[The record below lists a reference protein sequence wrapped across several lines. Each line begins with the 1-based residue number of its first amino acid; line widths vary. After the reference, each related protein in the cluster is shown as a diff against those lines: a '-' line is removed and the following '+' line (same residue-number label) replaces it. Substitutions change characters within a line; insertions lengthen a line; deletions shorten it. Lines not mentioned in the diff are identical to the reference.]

1 MVRYCRR
8 FAEESAVPDTA
19 LVNSDMQ
26 SALGEARQA
35 YADRNTKSFAR
46 HQDALQAMPGGNTRT
61 TLHTS
66 PFPLTVVR
74 GEGCRLWDAD
84 GHEYIDVLG
93 EYTAGIY
100 GHSHPVIRA
109 AIDRALNHGW
119 NYGGRNANEAKLS
132 QMIAERMP
140 SIDLVRFTNS
150 GTEGNV
156 MALAG
161 ARVFAQRKGR
171 TKATKVMVFHG
182 GYHGGVLYFVS
193 GGSPVNIPY
202 EYIVAP
208 YNDIE
213 GSRALLARHGEEVF
227 AVLVEPMQGSH
238 GCLPGDVDFL
248 KMLRE
253 ETGTR
258 GITLIFDEVM
268 TSRLS
273 PGGLQAKYDVIPDM
287 TTLGKYIGGGMSFGA
302 FGGRRDI
309 MELFDPTKPDS
320 LPHAGTFNNN
330 ALTMAAG
337 VAGYGEVYTPA
348 AAKEL
353 NDRGDRIRERLN
365 AICARH
371 KVAFQFSGIGSMMTA
386 HATTRPIRTAA
397 DIAAGSQDA
406 KELFFFDMMAAG
418 IWIARRGFIALNIM
432 IGEAEADRFVA
443 AVEEFVTA
451 RKALLQPK

>member
-1 MVRYCRR
+1 M
-8 FAEESAVPDTA
+8 PDQA
-19 LVNSDMQ
+19 LVNSDVQ
-26 SALGEARQA
+26 SALTEARQA
-35 YADRNTKSFAR
+35 YVDRNPKSFAR
-46 HQDALQAMPGGNTRT
+46 HQDACVAMPGGNTRT
-61 TLHTS
+61 TLHNS

-119 NYGGRNANEAKLS
+119 NYGGRNENEGKLS
-132 QMIAERMP
+132 QLIADRMP

-193 GGSPVNIPY
+193 GGSPVNMPY
-202 EYIVAP
+202 EYVVAP

-213 GSRALLARHGEEVF
+213 GTKALLAKHGEELF
-227 AVLVEPMQGSH
+227 AVLLEPMQGSH
-238 GCLPGDVDFL
+238 GCLPGDVEFL
-248 KMLRE
+248 KAVRE
-253 ETGTR
+253 ETRAR
-258 GITLIFDEVM
+258 GITMIFDEVM

-273 PGGLQAKYDVIPDM
+273 PGGLQAKHGVIPDM

-302 FGGRRDI
+302 FGGKREI
-309 MELFDPTKPDS
+309 MELFDPTKPDA

-337 VAGYGEVYTPA
+337 VAGYGEVYTA
-348 AAKEL
+348 EAAKEL

-365 AICARH
+365 EICR
-371 KVAFQFSGIGSMMTA
+371 KSGVAFQFSGIGSMMTA
-386 HATTRPIRTAA
+386 HATARPIKTAA
-397 DIAAGSQDA
+397 DIASSNQDA
-406 KELFFFDMMAAG
+406 KELFFFDMSAAG
-418 IWIARRGFIALNIM
+418 IWIARRGFVALNIM
-432 IGEAEADRFVA
+432 IGEAEGDRFVA
-443 AVEEFVTA
+443 AVEEFVSA
-451 RKALLQPK
+451 RKALLQAS

>member
-1 MVRYCRR
+1 M
-8 FAEESAVPDTA
+8 PDQA
-19 LVNSDMQ
+19 LVNSDLQ
-26 SALGEARQA
+26 SALAEAKQA
-35 YADRNTKSFAR
+35 YVDRNPKSFVR
-46 HQDALQAMPGGNTRT
+46 HQDACVAMPGGNTRT
-61 TLHTS
+61 TLHNA

-100 GHSHPVIRA
+100 GHSHPVIRK
-109 AIDRALNHGW
+109 AIDKALDHGW
-119 NYGGRNANEAKLS
+119 NFAGRNESEGKLAKLVVDR
-132 QMIAERMP
+132 IP

-193 GGSPVNIPY
+193 GGSPVNMPY
-202 EYIVAP
+202 EYVVAP
-208 YNDIE
+208 YNDVE
-213 GSRALLARHGEEVF
+213 GTRSLLARHGEELF
-227 AVLVEPMQGSH
+227 AVLLEPMQGSG
-238 GCLPGDVDFL
+238 GCLPGNLDFL
-248 KMLRE
+248 QMVRS
-253 ETGTR
+253 ETKAR
-258 GITLIFDEVM
+258 GITMIFDEVM

-273 PGGLQAKYDVIPDM
+273 PGGLQEKTGVVPDM

-330 ALTMAAG
+330 VLTMAAG
-337 VAGYGEVYTPA
+337 VAGYGEVYTPE

-365 AICARH
+365 AICRSAG
-371 KVAFQFSGIGSMMTA
+371 VEFQFSGIGSMMTA
-386 HATTRPIRTAA
+386 HATTRPIRSAA
-397 DIAAGSQDA
+397 DLASSNQDA
-406 KELFFFDMMAAG
+406 KELFYFDMVAAG
-418 IWIARRGFIALNIM
+418 IWIARRGFVALNVM
-432 IGEAEADRFVA
+432 IGDAEGDRFVA
-443 AVEEFVTA
+443 AVEEFVAA
-451 RKALLQPK
+451 RKALLQPS

>member
-1 MVRYCRR
+1 M
-8 FAEESAVPDTA
+8 PDQA
-19 LVNSDMQ
+19 LANSDLQ
-26 SALGEARQA
+26 SALAEAKQA
-35 YADRNTKSFAR
+35 YVDRNPRSFSR
-46 HQDALQAMPGGNTRT
+46 HQEACVAMPGGNTRT
-61 TLHTS
+61 TLHNA

-109 AIDRALNHGW
+109 AIDKALDHGW
-119 NYGGRNANEAKLS
+119 NYGGRNENEAKLAR
-132 QMIAERMP
+132 MIADRMP

-171 TKATKVMVFHG
+171 ARATKVMVFHG

-193 GGSPVNIPY
+193 GGSPVNMPY
-202 EYIVAP
+202 EYVVAP

-213 GSRALLARHGEEVF
+213 GTKALLARHGEELF
-227 AVLVEPMQGSH
+227 AVLLEPMQGSH

-248 KMLRE
+248 KAVRE
-253 ETGTR
+253 ETTAR
-258 GITLIFDEVM
+258 GITMIFDEVM
-268 TSRLS
+268 TSRLA
-273 PGGLQAKYDVIPDM
+273 PGGLQEKHGVIPDM

-302 FGGRRDI
+302 FGGKREI
-309 MELFDPTKPDS
+309 MELFDPTRADA

-337 VAGYGEVYTPA
+337 VAGYGDVYTPA
-348 AAKEL
+348 AAAEL
-353 NDRGDRIRERLN
+353 NARGEKIRERLN
-365 AICARH
+365 AICR
-371 KVAFQFSGIGSMMTA
+371 KNGVAFQFSGIGSMMTA
-386 HATTRPIRTAA
+386 HATARPIRTAA
-397 DIAAGSQDA
+397 DIAASNQDA
-406 KELFFFDMMAAG
+406 KELFFFDMSAAG
-418 IWIARRGFIALNIM
+418 IWIARRGFIALNVM
-432 IGEAEADRFVA
+432 IGDAEADRFVA

-451 RKALLQPK
+451 RRALLKA

>member
-1 MVRYCRR
+1 
-8 FAEESAVPDTA
+8 
-19 LVNSDMQ
+19 MQ
-26 SALGEARQA
+26 SALAEARQA
-35 YADRNTKSFAR
+35 YIDRNPRSLAR
-46 HQDALQAMPGGNTRT
+46 HQEACEAMPGGNTRT
-61 TLHTS
+61 TLHNN
-66 PFPLTVVR
+66 PFPLTVVK
-74 GEGCRLWDAD
+74 GQGCRLWDID

-100 GHSHPVIRA
+100 GHSHPVIRK
-109 AIDRALNHGW
+109 AIDKALDSGW
-119 NYGGRNANEAKLS
+119 NFAGRNENEARLAR
-132 QMIAERMP
+132 MIAARMP
-140 SIDLVRFTNS
+140 SIELVRFTNS

-161 ARVFAQRKGR
+161 ARVYAQRKGR
-171 TKATKVMVFHG
+171 KTATKVMVFHG

-193 GGSPVNIPY
+193 GGSPVNMPY

-213 GSRALLARHGEEVF
+213 GTRSLLARHGDEIF
-227 AVLVEPMQGSH
+227 ATLVEPMQGSH
-238 GCLPGDVDFL
+238 GCLPGDKAFL
-248 KMLRE
+248 EMLRE
-253 ETGTR
+253 ETKAR

-273 PGGLQAKYDVIPDM
+273 PGGLQQKLGVIPDM

-330 ALTMAAG
+330 VLTMAAG
-337 VAGYGEVYTPA
+337 VAGYGEIYTSQA
-348 AAKEL
+348 ANAL
-353 NDRGDRIRERLN
+353 NARGEKIRERLN
-365 AICARH
+365 AICKKAG
-371 KVAFQFSGIGSMMTA
+371 VAFQFSGIGSMMTA

-406 KELFFFDMMAAG
+406 KELFFFDMSAAG
-418 IWIARRGFIALNIM
+418 IWIARRGFVALNIM
-432 IGEAEADRFVA
+432 IGDAEESRFVA
-443 AVEEFVTA
+443 AVEEFVAA
-451 RKALLQPK
+451 RKALLRPQ

>member
-1 MVRYCRR
+1 M
-8 FAEESAVPDTA
+8 PDQA
-19 LVNSDMQ
+19 LVNSDLQ
-26 SALGEARQA
+26 SALTEVKQA
-35 YADRNTKSFAR
+35 YIDRNPKSFSR
-46 HQDALQAMPGGNTRT
+46 HQDACVAMPGGNTRT
-61 TLHTS
+61 TLHNS

-119 NYGGRNANEAKLS
+119 NYGGRNENEGKLAKL
-132 QMIAERMP
+132 IADRMP

-193 GGSPVNIPY
+193 GGSPVNMPY
-202 EYIVAP
+202 EYVVAP

-213 GSRALLARHGEEVF
+213 GTRALLAKHGEELF
-227 AVLVEPMQGSH
+227 AVLLEPMQGSH

-248 KMLRE
+248 KAVRE
-253 ETGTR
+253 ETKAR
-258 GITLIFDEVM
+258 GITMIFDEVM

-273 PGGLQAKYDVIPDM
+273 PGGLQAKHGVIPDM

-302 FGGRRDI
+302 FGGKREI
-309 MELFDPTKPDS
+309 MELFDPTKPDA

-337 VAGYGEVYTPA
+337 VAGYGEVYTPE

-365 AICARH
+365 AICRSAG
-371 KVAFQFSGIGSMMTA
+371 VAFQFSGIGSMMTA
-386 HATTRPIRTAA
+386 HATSRPIKTAA
-397 DIAAGSQDA
+397 DIASSNQDA
-406 KELFFFDMMAAG
+406 KELFFFDMSAAG
-418 IWIARRGFIALNIM
+418 IWVARRGFVALNIM
-432 IGEAEADRFVA
+432 IGDAEGDRFVA
-443 AVEEFVTA
+443 AVEEFVSA
-451 RKALLQPK
+451 RKALLKAA

>member
-1 MVRYCRR
+1 M
-8 FAEESAVPDTA
+8 PDQA
-19 LVNSDMQ
+19 LVNSDLQ
-26 SALGEARQA
+26 SALAEAKQA
-35 YADRNTKSFAR
+35 YVDRNPKSFVR
-46 HQDALQAMPGGNTRT
+46 HQDACVAMPGGNTRT
-61 TLHTS
+61 TLHNA

-100 GHSHPVIRA
+100 GHSHPVIRK
-109 AIDRALNHGW
+109 AIDKALDHGW
-119 NYGGRNANEAKLS
+119 NFAGRNESEGKLAKLVVDR
-132 QMIAERMP
+132 IP

-193 GGSPVNIPY
+193 GGSPVNMPY
-202 EYIVAP
+202 EYVVAP
-208 YNDIE
+208 YNDVE
-213 GSRALLARHGEEVF
+213 GTRSLLARHGEELF
-227 AVLVEPMQGSH
+227 AVLLEPMQGSG
-238 GCLPGDVDFL
+238 GCLPGNLDFL
-248 KMLRE
+248 QMVRS
-253 ETGTR
+253 ETKAR
-258 GITLIFDEVM
+258 GITMIFDEVM

-273 PGGLQAKYDVIPDM
+273 PGGLQEKTGVIPDM

-330 ALTMAAG
+330 VLTMAAG
-337 VAGYGEVYTPA
+337 VAGYGEVYTPE

-365 AICARH
+365 AICRSAG
-371 KVAFQFSGIGSMMTA
+371 VEFQFSGIGSMMTA
-386 HATTRPIRTAA
+386 HATTRPIRSAA
-397 DIAAGSQDA
+397 DLASSNQDA
-406 KELFFFDMMAAG
+406 KELFYFDMVAAG
-418 IWIARRGFIALNIM
+418 IWIARRGFVALNVM
-432 IGEAEADRFVA
+432 IGDAEGDRFVA
-443 AVEEFVTA
+443 AVEEFVAA
-451 RKALLQPK
+451 RKALLQPS

>member
-1 MVRYCRR
+1 M
-8 FAEESAVPDTA
+8 PDQA

-26 SALGEARQA
+26 SALVEARQA
-35 YADRNTKSFAR
+35 YADANPKSLGR
-46 HQDALQAMPGGNTRT
+46 HHEACEAMPGGNTRT

-109 AIDRALNHGW
+109 AIDKALNHGW
-119 NYGGRNANEAKLS
+119 N
-132 QMIAERMP
+132 
-140 SIDLVRFTNS
+140 F
-150 GTEGNV
+150 
-156 MALAG
+156 G
-161 ARVFAQRKGR
+161 ARVYAQRTGR
-171 TKATKVMVFHG
+171 SKATKVMVFHG

-202 EYIVAP
+202 EYVVAP

-213 GSRALLARHGEEVF
+213 GTRGLLARHGEELF
-227 AVLVEPMQGSH
+227 AVLLEPMQGSH
-238 GCLPGDVDFL
+238 GCLPGDVEFL
-248 KMLRE
+248 RMVRE
-253 ETGTR
+253 ETKAR
-258 GITLIFDEVM
+258 GITMIFDEVM

-273 PGGLQAKYDVIPDM
+273 PGGLQGKYGITPDM

-309 MELFDPTKPDS
+309 MELFDPTKADS

-330 ALTMAAG
+330 VLTMAAG
-337 VAGYGEVYTPA
+337 VAGFGEVYTPQ

-353 NDRGDRIRERLN
+353 NDRGDSIRERLN
-365 AICARH
+365 AICRKH
-371 KVAFQFSGIGSMMTA
+371 QVAFQFSGIGSMMTA
-386 HATTRPIRTAA
+386 HATSRPIRTAA
-397 DIAAGSQDA
+397 DIAGGSQDA
-406 KELFFFDMMAAG
+406 KELFYFDMMAAG
-418 IWIARRGFIALNIM
+418 IWIARRGFVALNIM
-432 IGEAEADRFVA
+432 IGEAEGDRFVA

-451 RKALLQPK
+451 RKALLKA

>member
-1 MVRYCRR
+1 M
-8 FAEESAVPDTA
+8 PDSA
-19 LVNSDMQ
+19 LVNSDLQ
-26 SALGEARQA
+26 SALAEVRQA
-35 YADRNTKSFAR
+35 YIAANPKSFAR
-46 HQDALQAMPGGNTRT
+46 QQEALEAMPGGNTRT
-61 TLHTS
+61 TLHNA

-119 NYGGRNANEAKLS
+119 NYGGRNANEAKLAKL
-132 QMIAERMP
+132 IADRMP

-161 ARVFAQRKGR
+161 ARVFAQRTGR
-171 TKATKVMVFHG
+171 KTATKVMVFHG

-193 GGSPVNIPY
+193 GGSPVNMPY
-202 EYIVAP
+202 EYVVAP

-213 GSRALLARHGEEVF
+213 GTRALLAKHGEELF
-227 AVLVEPMQGSH
+227 AVLLEPMQGSH
-238 GCLPGDVDFL
+238 GCLPGDIEFL
-248 KMLRE
+248 RMVRE
-253 ETGTR
+253 ETRTR
-258 GITLIFDEVM
+258 GITMIFDEVM
-268 TSRLS
+268 TSRLA
-273 PGGLQAKYDVIPDM
+273 PGGLQEKPGVIPDM

-309 MELFDPTKPDS
+309 MELFDPTKPDH

-348 AAKEL
+348 AAEAL
-353 NDRGDRIRERLN
+353 NERGEKIRERLN
-365 AICARH
+365 AICAREP
-371 KVAFQFSGIGSMMTA
+371 VSPSSSPAS
-386 HATTRPIRTAA
+386 
-397 DIAAGSQDA
+397 
-406 KELFFFDMMAAG
+406 
-418 IWIARRGFIALNIM
+418 AR
-432 IGEAEADRFVA
+432 
-443 AVEEFVTA
+443 
-451 RKALLQPK
+451 

>member
-1 MVRYCRR
+1 
-8 FAEESAVPDTA
+8 VPDSP
-19 LVNSDMQ
+19 LVNSDLQ
-26 SALGEARQA
+26 SALAEVRQA
-35 YADRNTKSFAR
+35 YIDRNPRSLVRQQEAVE
-46 HQDALQAMPGGNTRT
+46 AMPGGNTRT
-61 TLHTS
+61 TLHNA

-119 NYGGRNANEAKLS
+119 NYGGRNANEAKL
-132 QMIAERMP
+132 AKLVADRMP

-182 GYHGGVLYFVS
+182 GYHGGVLYFVT
-193 GGSPVNIPY
+193 GGSPVNMPY
-202 EYIVAP
+202 EYVVAP

-213 GSRALLARHGEEVF
+213 GTRALLEKHGEEVF
-227 AVLVEPMQGSH
+227 ATLVEPMQGSH
-238 GCLPGDVDFL
+238 GCLPGDPGFL

-253 ETGTR
+253 ETRAR

-273 PGGLQAKYDVIPDM
+273 PGGLQAKLGVIPDM

-309 MELFDPTKPDS
+309 MELFDPGKPDS

-330 ALTMAAG
+330 VLTMAAG
-337 VAGYGEVYTPA
+337 VAGYGEVYTPEA
-348 AAKEL
+348 ADEL
-353 NDRGDRIRERLN
+353 NARGEKLRERLN
-365 AICARH
+365 AICRKAG
-371 KVAFQFSGIGSMMTA
+371 VTFQFSGIGSMMTA
-386 HATTRPIRTAA
+386 HATARPIRTAA

-406 KELFFFDMMAAG
+406 KELFFFDMSAAG
-418 IWIARRGFIALNIM
+418 IWIARRGFVALNIM
-432 IGEAEADRFVA
+432 IGDSEADRFVA
-443 AVEEFVTA
+443 AVEEFVAA
-451 RKALLQPK
+451 RKALLTPS

>member
-1 MVRYCRR
+1 
-8 FAEESAVPDTA
+8 
-19 LVNSDMQ
+19 
-26 SALGEARQA
+26 
-35 YADRNTKSFAR
+35 
-46 HQDALQAMPGGNTRT
+46 
-61 TLHTS
+61 
-66 PFPLTVVR
+66 
-74 GEGCRLWDAD
+74 
-84 GHEYIDVLG
+84 
-93 EYTAGIY
+93 
-100 GHSHPVIRA
+100 
-109 AIDRALNHGW
+109 
-119 NYGGRNANEAKLS
+119 
-132 QMIAERMP
+132 MP

-193 GGSPVNIPY
+193 GGSPVNVPY

-208 YNDIE
+208 YNDVE
-213 GSRALLARHGEEVF
+213 GTRALLAKHGEELF
-227 AVLVEPMQGSH
+227 AVLLEPMQGSH
-238 GCLPGDVDFL
+238 GCLPGDLDFL
-248 KMLRE
+248 KMVRE
-253 ETGTR
+253 ETRAR
-258 GITLIFDEVM
+258 GITMIFDEVM

-273 PGGLQAKYDVIPDM
+273 PGGLQEKTGVIPDM

-309 MELFDPTKPDS
+309 MELFDPTKPDH

-353 NDRGDRIRERLN
+353 NERGEKIRQRLN
-365 AICARH
+365 AICQRE
-371 KVAFQFSGIGSMMTA
+371 KVSFQFSGIGSMMTA
-386 HATTRPIRTAA
+386 HATSRPIKTAA
-397 DIAAGSQDA
+397 DIASGSQDA

-418 IWIARRGFIALNIM
+418 IWIARRGFVALNIM
-432 IGEAEADRFVA
+432 IGDAEGDRFVA
-443 AVEEFVTA
+443 AVEEFVAA

>member
-1 MVRYCRR
+1 M
-8 FAEESAVPDTA
+8 PDQA
-19 LVNSDMQ
+19 LVNSDLQ
-26 SALGEARQA
+26 SALAEAKQA
-35 YADRNTKSFAR
+35 YVDRNPKSFSR
-46 HQDALQAMPGGNTRT
+46 HQDACVAMPGGNTRT
-61 TLHTS
+61 TLHNS

-109 AIDRALNHGW
+109 AIDKALDHGW
-119 NYGGRNANEAKLS
+119 NFGGRNENEGKLA
-132 QMIAERMP
+132 QLIADRMP

-193 GGSPVNIPY
+193 GGSPVNMPY
-202 EYIVAP
+202 EYVVAP

-213 GSRALLARHGEEVF
+213 GTKALLARHGEELF
-227 AVLVEPMQGSH
+227 AVLLEPMQGSH

-248 KMLRE
+248 KAVRE
-253 ETGTR
+253 ETKAR
-258 GITLIFDEVM
+258 GITMIFDEVM

-273 PGGLQAKYDVIPDM
+273 PGGLQAKHGITPDM

-302 FGGRRDI
+302 FGGKREI
-309 MELFDPTKPDS
+309 MELFDPTKPDA

-337 VAGYGEVYTPA
+337 VAGYGEVYTA
-348 AAKEL
+348 EAAKEL
-353 NDRGDRIRERLN
+353 NDRGDRIRDRLN
-365 AICARH
+365 EICRKAG
-371 KVAFQFSGIGSMMTA
+371 VAFQFSGIGSRMTA
-386 HATTRPIRTAA
+386 HATARPIRTAA
-397 DIAAGSQDA
+397 DIASSNQDA
-406 KELFFFDMMAAG
+406 KELFFFDMSAAG
-418 IWIARRGFIALNIM
+418 IWIARRGFVALNIM
-432 IGEAEADRFVA
+432 IGEAEGDRFVA
-443 AVEEFVTA
+443 AVEEFVSA
-451 RKALLQPK
+451 RKALLQPS

>member
-1 MVRYCRR
+1 
-8 FAEESAVPDTA
+8 VPDQA
-19 LVNSDMQ
+19 LVNSDLQ
-26 SALGEARQA
+26 SALVEARQA
-35 YADRNTKSFAR
+35 YIDRNPKSFAR
-46 HQDALQAMPGGNTRT
+46 HHEACQAMPGGNTRT
-61 TLHTS
+61 TLHNA

-74 GEGCRLWDAD
+74 GQGCRLWDAD

-100 GHSHPVIRA
+100 GHSHPTIRA
-109 AIDRALNHGW
+109 AIDRALDHGW
-119 NYGGRNANEAKLS
+119 NYAGRNPHEAKLARL
-132 QMIAERMP
+132 IVDRIP

-161 ARVFAQRKGR
+161 AKVFARRNGR
-171 TKATKVMVFHG
+171 PKATKVMVFHG

-193 GGSPVNIPY
+193 GGSPVNMPY
-202 EYIVAP
+202 DYVVAP

-213 GSRALLARHGEEVF
+213 GTKALLARHGEEIF
-227 AVLVEPMQGSH
+227 AVLIEPMQGSH
-238 GCLPGDVDFL
+238 GCLPGDPAFL
-248 KMLRE
+248 GTLRE
-253 ETGTR
+253 ETRAR

-268 TSRLS
+268 TSRLAA
-273 PGGLQAKYDVIPDM
+273 GGLQEKLGITPDM

-330 ALTMAAG
+330 VLTMAAG
-337 VAGYGEVYTPA
+337 VAGYGEVYTA
-348 AAKEL
+348 EAAKTL
-353 NDRGDRIRERLN
+353 NARGEKIRARLN
-365 AICARH
+365 AICAKN

-397 DIAAGSQDA
+397 DIASSNQDA
-406 KELFFFDMMAAG
+406 KELFFLDMSAAG
-418 IWIARRGFIALNIM
+418 IWIARRGFAALNIM
-432 IGEAEADRFVA
+432 IGDAEGDRFVS

-451 RKALLQPK
+451 RKALLQPQ

>member
-1 MVRYCRR
+1 M
-8 FAEESAVPDTA
+8 PDQA
-19 LVNSDMQ
+19 LVNSDLQ
-26 SALGEARQA
+26 SALAEVRQA
-35 YADRNTKSFAR
+35 YIAGNPKSFAR
-46 HQDALQAMPGGNTRT
+46 HQEACEAMPGGNTRT
-61 TLHTS
+61 TLHNA

-119 NYGGRNANEAKLS
+119 NYGGRNANEAKL
-132 QMIAERMP
+132 AKLVADRMP

-161 ARVFAQRKGR
+161 ARVYAQRKGR
-171 TKATKVMVFHG
+171 KAATKVMVFHG

-202 EYIVAP
+202 EYVVAP
-208 YNDIE
+208 YNDVE
-213 GSRALLARHGEEVF
+213 GTRALLAKHGEELF
-227 AVLVEPMQGSH
+227 AVLLEPMQGSH
-238 GCLPGDVDFL
+238 GCLPGDVGFL
-248 KMLRE
+248 KMVRE
-253 ETGTR
+253 ETKSR
-258 GITLIFDEVM
+258 GITMIFDEVM
-268 TSRLS
+268 TSRLA
-273 PGGLQAKYDVIPDM
+273 PGGLQEKHGVIPDM

-309 MELFDPTKPDS
+309 MELFDPTKPDH

-337 VAGYGEVYTPA
+337 AAGYGEVYTPA

-353 NDRGDRIRERLN
+353 NERGEKIRQRLN
-365 AICARH
+365 AICARE

-386 HATTRPIRTAA
+386 HATARPIRMAA
-397 DIAAGSQDA
+397 DIASGSQDA
-406 KELFFFDMMAAG
+406 KELFYFDMMSAG
-418 IWIARRGFIALNIM
+418 IWIARRGFVALNIM
-432 IGEAEADRFVA
+432 IGESEGDRFVA

-451 RKALLQPK
+451 RKALLQPQ

>member
-1 MVRYCRR
+1 M
-8 FAEESAVPDTA
+8 PDQA
-19 LVNSDMQ
+19 LVNSDLQ
-26 SALGEARQA
+26 SALAEARQA
-35 YADRNTKSFAR
+35 YIDRNPKSFAR
-46 HQDALQAMPGGNTRT
+46 HHEACQAMPGGNTRT
-61 TLHTS
+61 TLHNN

-109 AIDRALNHGW
+109 AIDRALDHGW
-119 NYGGRNANEAKLS
+119 NYGGRNANEAKLAKLVVDR
-132 QMIAERMP
+132 IP
-140 SIDLVRFTNS
+140 SIELVRFTNS

-161 ARVFAQRKGR
+161 ARVWAQRQGR
-171 TKATKVMVFHG
+171 LNATKVMVFHG

-193 GGSPVNIPY
+193 GGSPVNMPY
-202 EYIVAP
+202 EFVVAP
-208 YNDIE
+208 YNDIDGTRE
-213 GSRALLARHGEEVF
+213 IFAKHGDELF
-227 AVLVEPMQGSH
+227 AVLLEPMQGSH
-238 GCLPGDVDFL
+238 GCLPGDKAFL
-248 KMLRE
+248 EMLRE
-253 ETGTR
+253 ETRAR

-273 PGGLQAKYDVIPDM
+273 PGGLQETLGVIPDM

-309 MELFDPTKPDS
+309 MELFDPSKPNS

-330 ALTMAAG
+330 VLTMAAG
-337 VAGYGEVYTPA
+337 VAGYGEVYTPEA
-348 AAKEL
+348 AQAL
-353 NDRGDRIRERLN
+353 NARGEKIRERLN
-365 AICARH
+365 AICRKAG
-371 KVAFQFSGIGSMMTA
+371 VAFTFSGIGSMMAA

-406 KELFFFDMMAAG
+406 KELFYFDMVAAG
-418 IWIARRGFIALNIM
+418 IWIARRGFVALNIM
-432 IGEAEADRFVA
+432 IGESEGDRFVA

-451 RKALLQPK
+451 RKALLQTT

>member
-1 MVRYCRR
+1 
-8 FAEESAVPDTA
+8 VPDSA
-19 LVNSDMQ
+19 LVNSDLQ
-26 SALGEARQA
+26 SALDEVRQA
-35 YADRNTKSFAR
+35 YTARNPKSLTR
-46 HQDALQAMPGGNTRT
+46 HHEACEAMPGGNTRT
-61 TLHTS
+61 TLHNS

-119 NYGGRNANEAKLS
+119 NYGGRNANEAKL
-132 QMIAERMP
+132 AKLVADRMP

-161 ARVFAQRKGR
+161 ARVYAQRKGR
-171 TKATKVMVFHG
+171 AKATKVMVFHG

-193 GGSPVNIPY
+193 GGSPVNVPY

-208 YNDIE
+208 YNDVE
-213 GSRALLARHGEEVF
+213 GTRALLAKHGEELF
-227 AVLVEPMQGSH
+227 AVLLEPMQGSH
-238 GCLPGDVDFL
+238 GCLPGDLEFL
-248 KMLRE
+248 RMVRE
-253 ETGTR
+253 ETKTR
-258 GITLIFDEVM
+258 GITMIFDEVM

-273 PGGLQAKYDVIPDM
+273 PGGLQEKTGVIPDM

-309 MELFDPTKPDS
+309 MELFDPTKPDH

-337 VAGYGEVYTPA
+337 
-348 AAKEL
+348 
-353 NDRGDRIRERLN
+353 
-365 AICARH
+365 
-371 KVAFQFSGIGSMMTA
+371 
-386 HATTRPIRTAA
+386 
-397 DIAAGSQDA
+397 AAG
-406 KELFFFDMMAAG
+406 
-418 IWIARRGFIALNIM
+418 
-432 IGEAEADRFVA
+432 
-443 AVEEFVTA
+443 
-451 RKALLQPK
+451 